1 MLMLEAKL
9 IEKSEL
15 HKLSLLD
22 PLDGLRNF
30 KIHFFCPKPFRSLLV
45 FNIDG
50 ICMKIDKISRANIL

>member
-22 PLDGLRNF
+22 PLDGLRTSKSTFSAQNPLDLCWSS
-30 KIHFFCPKPFRSLLV
+30 I
-45 FNIDG
+45 
-50 ICMKIDKISRANIL
+50 

>member
-22 PLDGLRNF
+22 PLDGLRQLQNPLF
-30 KIHFFCPKPFRSLLV
+30 LPKTL
-45 FNIDG
+45 
-50 ICMKIDKISRANIL
+50 